1 MSQIGALARA
11 LAGPFHQP
19 SPGLMPLTWNERR
32 LPFPEQ
38 PGLADL
44 EILEAR
50 GPGVYIIEKTMAT
63 QSDYTVYVGSVRTGT
78 LYSRLRDHGRN
89 WKITQH
95 RGNGL
100 MTGMTGL
107 RAFWA
112 LTGLLNPRGVEK
124 YLSNILHPAEG
135 DRHPE
140 NVEAVGVVLPQPI
153 FNRMHGIVRPPS
165 GLAALGPY

>member
-1 MSQIGALARA
+1 MSQIGTLARA

-19 SPGLMPLTWNERR
+19 PAGLMPLTWNARR

-44 EILEAR
+44 EILGAR
-50 GPGVYIIEKTMAT
+50 GPGVYVIEKTTAT

-78 LYSRLRDHGRN
+78 LYSRLRDHGRD

-100 MTGMTGL
+100 MTGL

-112 LTGLLNPRGVEK
+112 LTGPLNPRGVEK

-135 DRHPE
+135 YRHPE

-153 FNRMHGIVRPPS
+153 WDRIHGIVRPPS
-165 GLAALGPY
+165 GLSALGPY